1 MARAPKAHPGNDD
14 GVVTADPPAPEE
26 AATAE
31 AAPRPRRVARKRAGT
46 LVVVESPAKGKTIKR
61 FLGEGFTVLASG
73 GHVKDLPEA
82 RLGVDVSNGFLPEYE
97 ALKGKSKVLSDLKR
111 AARTAERVL
120 LATDPDRE
128 GEAIAWHIA
137 EELGGGAADRDERV
151 RRVLFHE
158 ITEGGIRE
166 AIAAPQPLDR
176 NRFDA
181 QQARRI
187 LDRLV
192 GFQVSPILW
201 KKVRRGLSAGRVQSV
216 AVRLVVERERE
227 IDAFEPIER
236 GTLRVELAAGEA
248 PAFRASLAGVD
259 GAPAALS
266 DAAEAE
272 ALAAELAG
280 ARWRVTSVEREEVR
294 REPPP
299 PFTTAKLQQEA
310 ARRLGLSPKRTMAL
324 AQRLYEG
331 VELEDEGAV
340 GLVTYPRTDSV
351 RLSAQAVDAVRAHVA
366 ATFGEDH
373 LPGGPIQHAGNPRA
387 QAGHEAI
394 RPTSLAW
401 TPARLAA
408 ALEGERDLVR
418 LYRLVWNRFVA
429 CQMAP
434 AIHDRTAVEIEAGR
448 ATFHAEGVVLRSPG
462 FLAAEPVPDVPAGSD
477 EADGEEGAAAGA
489 LPGLEPGAALSLVAL
504 DPSRHLSAP
513 PPRFDE
519 AGLVQELDERG
530 IGRPSTFAAI
540 LETIQER
547 EYVERVEKRL
557 RPTALGTLVVEEL
570 GRAFPR
576 ELDFGFTADL
586 EGHLDAV
593 EAGTAPWQTVLADF
607 YGPFQQAL
615 ARAEASIREVKRPEV
630 QAELACEKC
639 GKPMAVRWGR
649 NGEFLSCTGYPTC
662 RSTLNFRREDGK
674 IVVERDEE
682 VTVDEI
688 CPVCGSPMAMKRGRF
703 GRFLA
708 CTRYPKCKGAKPVSI
723 GVDCPKGCGG
733 FISERRSRHGKTFY
747 GCSSYPKC
755 DFVSWDRPRNEPCPR
770 CGSAYTVQKLS
781 PRAIFACP
789 HKECGWRGE
798 PGANNGGDPDPGASP
813 GP

>member
-266 DAAEAE
+266 
-272 ALAAELAG
+272 
-280 ARWRVTSVEREEVR
+280 R
-294 REPPP
+294 R
-299 PFTTAKLQQEA
+299 
-310 ARRLGLSPKRTMAL
+310 S
-324 AQRLYEG
+324 
-331 VELEDEGAV
+331 
-340 GLVTYPRTDSV
+340 S
-351 RLSAQAVDAVRAHVA
+351 
-366 ATFGEDH
+366 
-373 LPGGPIQHAGNPRA
+373 
-387 QAGHEAI
+387 
-394 RPTSLAW
+394 
-401 TPARLAA
+401 PAR
-408 ALEGERDLVR
+408 
-418 LYRLVWNRFVA
+418 
-429 CQMAP
+429 
-434 AIHDRTAVEIEAGR
+434 AG
-448 ATFHAEGVVLRSPG
+448 G
-462 FLAAEPVPDVPAGSD
+462 
-477 EADGEEGAAAGA
+477 
-489 LPGLEPGAALSLVAL
+489 
-504 DPSRHLSAP
+504 
-513 PPRFDE
+513 
-519 AGLVQELDERG
+519 
-530 IGRPSTFAAI
+530 
-540 LETIQER
+540 
-547 EYVERVEKRL
+547 
-557 RPTALGTLVVEEL
+557 
-570 GRAFPR
+570 
-576 ELDFGFTADL
+576 
-586 EGHLDAV
+586 
-593 EAGTAPWQTVLADF
+593 
-607 YGPFQQAL
+607 
-615 ARAEASIREVKRPEV
+615 
-630 QAELACEKC
+630 
-639 GKPMAVRWGR
+639 
-649 NGEFLSCTGYPTC
+649 
-662 RSTLNFRREDGK
+662 
-674 IVVERDEE
+674 
-682 VTVDEI
+682 
-688 CPVCGSPMAMKRGRF
+688 
-703 GRFLA
+703 
-708 CTRYPKCKGAKPVSI
+708 
-723 GVDCPKGCGG
+723 
-733 FISERRSRHGKTFY
+733 
-747 GCSSYPKC
+747 
-755 DFVSWDRPRNEPCPR
+755 
-770 CGSAYTVQKLS
+770 
-781 PRAIFACP
+781 
-789 HKECGWRGE
+789 
-798 PGANNGGDPDPGASP
+798 
-813 GP
+813 